1 MSSITVSDLQCRKEN
16 IHTLCSPYSPAF
28 HTCTFEIP
36 FTSSF
41 PVYLAHPLLP
51 TSPNSHPSLTGW
63 GARDF
68 SLLRRRSWEDV
79 RAGGCNKL
87 HAGSLC
93 FDRLRWR
100 ILLLLEPD
108 VVLADA
114 VQASH
119 AALAGLL
126 PSHPRPPP
134 LPAPLPSPP
143 EPRPAP
149 ILSRESSPCQIAWW
163 FSDVNRWD

>member
-1 MSSITVSDLQCRKEN
+1 MICSAGKKISIHFAVHIRLPFTPAPLKLHLLHPSLQPCVSG
-16 IHTLCSPYSPAF
+16 TSSPAYM
-28 HTCTFEIP
+28 P
-36 FTSSF
+36 KFTT
-41 PVYLAHPLLP
+41 PP
-51 TSPNSHPSLTGW
+51 LTGW

-79 RAGGCNKL
+79 CAGGRNKL
-87 HAGSLC
+87 RAGSLC

-100 ILLLLEPD
+100 ISLLLEPD

-126 PSHPRPPP
+126 PSHLRPPP

-143 EPRPAP
+143 PAQASAYLEQRE
-149 ILSRESSPCQIAWW
+149 LSLPDCVVV
-163 FSDVNRWD
+163 F